1 MHTIL
6 GGMIGF
12 DLFFFLSQ
20 RIVGFVLQIHAGHR
34 SYSGRHPIHRI
45 PVHAGKSSL
54 AHQSWKVSIPL
65 MFFFFLFHRAAAGV
79 IFSVSAERTRPEMY
93 CAGSEERLTSM
104 MKSRPSKHPP
114 KKLNASSRYNESTR
128 VFQLGH
134 VFID

>member
-12 DLFFFLSQ
+12 DLFFFFISTNCWLCIADTCWASQ
-20 RIVGFVLQIHAGHR
+20 LFRPPSNSSDSCSCRKVLAG
-34 SYSGRHPIHRI
+34 
-45 PVHAGKSSL
+45 SSVVEGQ
-54 AHQSWKVSIPL
+54 HSVNV
-65 MFFFFLFHRAAAGV
+65 FFLLFHRAAAGV